1 MKRREETRLNIC
13 LKKPLIN
20 WDVGF
25 HKFMKKE
32 TRKTHHTKAAFF
44 YTIHPRL
51 LGFLNNCFFFVLKT
65 IGVMLLKVFFHI
77 QVQNAGYIPRKGP
90 LIVAAN
96 HFSYMDPV
104 ALQSMFPR
112 RIAFMMTELY
122 YEGRGKWLFQ
132 LLHCICVKEKGSN
145 RAALKQGMEVLNKND
160 VLGIFPEGGVSRDG
174 RLQEGNPGIGF
185 LAIKSGAPVIP
196 AFISGTYKA
205 LPKGAKIPKISRITI
220 IFGKPMTFENFN
232 EHEKKKGIE
241 EITKVIMEHIEKL
254 SFCDKQVE

>member
-1 MKRREETRLNIC
+1 
-13 LKKPLIN
+13 
-20 WDVGF
+20 
-25 HKFMKKE
+25 MKKE
-32 TRKTHHTKAAFF
+32 TGKTRHAKAAFF
-44 YTIHPRL
+44 YTMHPYL
-51 LGFLNNCFFFVLKT
+51 LGFLNNCFFFVLKAA
-65 IGVMLLKVFFHI
+65 GVVLLKVFFHI
-77 QVQNAGYIPRKGP
+77 QAQNAGYVPRKGP
-90 LIVAAN
+90 VIVAAN

-145 RAALKQGMEVLNKND
+145 STALKQGMEVLTRNG
-160 VLGIFPEGGVSRDG
+160 VLGIFPEGGVSREG

-232 EHEKKKGIE
+232 EQERKKGIE
-241 EITKVIMEHIEKL
+241 EITKVIMGHIEKL
-254 SFCDKQVE
+254 SFSDKQRE